1 MLPKGALGGGVSLL
15 LWWTA
20 MVAAQP
26 SAVHPPPALAPQGAT
41 APGPPKSDSL
51 PRRLDLPGV
60 PNAIQLHE
68 RVISGGLPEGE
79 AAFAALAQADV
90 KTIISV
96 DGARPDVETARKFGL
111 RYVHL
116 PHGYDGISHDRLVTL
131 AKAIQELPGPIY
143 IHCHHGKHRSPAA
156 AASGCVAAGLVS
168 KSVALSVLQM
178 AGTSPNYR
186 GLFQAVQQA
195 EPLAAAQIAEH
206 PVEFRE
212 VAPVPPLAAAM
223 VDIDEIF
230 ERIKQ
235 LAAAG
240 WGRVP
245 SQPDLDAAHEVLL
258 LKEQYRELARLE
270 SVTRQPAAFRELL
283 GEAEATAGKLE
294 SELRQWQ
301 RLGSRPPAPEGIG
314 RLYQRVEDQ
323 CRQCHQRFRD
333 VPLSERHP
341 PDEKPSRPSQKP

>member
-1 MLPKGALGGGVSLL
+1 MLPKGALGGGVSLVM
-15 LWWTA
+15 WWTA
-20 MVAAQP
+20 MVAAQS
-26 SAVHPPPALAPQGAT
+26 SAVQPPPALAPQGAT
-41 APGPPKSDSL
+41 APGPPKAGPL

-68 RVISGGLPEGE
+68 RVISGGLPAGE
-79 AAFAALAQADV
+79 AAFAALAQAGV

-116 PHGYDGISHDRLVTL
+116 PHGYDGISHERLVTL

-156 AASGCVAAGLVS
+156 AASGCVAAGLLS
-168 KSVALSVLQM
+168 KSVALSVLEM

-186 GLFQAVQQA
+186 GLFQTVQQA
-195 EPLAAAQIAEH
+195 APLPAAQIAEH
-206 PVEFRE
+206 PAELRE
-212 VAPVPPLAAAM
+212 VAPVPPLASAM
-223 VDIDEIF
+223 VNIDEIF

-258 LKEQYRELARLE
+258 LKEQYRELARQE
-270 SVTRQPAAFRELL
+270 SVTRQPAVFRELL
-283 GEAEATAGKLE
+283 AEAESTAGKLE

-301 RLGSRPPAPEGIG
+301 RLGSRPPAPQTVT
-314 RLYQRVEDQ
+314 RLYHRSADQ
-323 CRQCHQRFRD
+323 CRHCHERFRD
-333 VPLSERHP
+333 VPLSEKSATGR
-341 PDEKPSRPSQKP
+341 